1 MVEWLCCEQYSHE
14 PTRAVRRFQKV
25 YLGKADSEIDPT
37 LLERGY
43 AALMRMEN
51 HLERRQWL
59 VDDFS
64 AADLCLLPY
73 TALAPEGGFDLAQF
87 PAVSDW
93 ISRASDELHVQFE
106 GDQQRRSE
114 EHTSE
119 LQSLMRISYAVFC

>member
-1 MVEWLCCEQYSHE
+1 MLEWLFWEQFSHE
-14 PTRAVRRFQKV
+14 PTLAVRRFQKV

-37 LLERGY
+37 LLERGN

-93 ISRASDELHVQFE
+93 ISRVYD
-106 GDQQRRSE
+106 RSE

-119 LQSLMRISYAVFC
+119 LQSLMRILYAVFSLEKKK

>member
-1 MVEWLCCEQYSHE
+1 
-14 PTRAVRRFQKV
+14 
-25 YLGKADSEIDPT
+25 
-37 LLERGY
+37 
-43 AALMRMEN
+43 MRMEN

-106 GDQQRRSE
+106 GYQQSRCSLGLFPAERLESAL
-114 EHTSE
+114 TK
-119 LQSLMRISYAVFC
+119 QSHATAAIRNQVREQTDRNDTDLWSPPDPGTPYTTPPG